1 MDVFNKFKST
11 FSNSVSNTVF
21 SAASSLSVA
30 ANTISNVLPGNPVAR
45 EFEVSEHIAS
55 AGPNLCWK
63 VYSGSKKSTKQI
75 ASIFVFEKRQL
86 DRYDKQDKENIL
98 DITRKGIAQLTR
110 LRHPQILTVQHPLE
124 ESRDCLAFA
133 TEPVFC
139 SLANALGQWD
149 NMPQD
154 TRNRA
159 KEYKMFDVEIKYGLL
174 QLCEGID
181 FLHESVKLLHRN
193 ICPESVIINHQGAW
207 KIFGFDYCLLNSAP
221 VGTPPSWDFPE
232 YDHGLISE
240 CYPDLDFL
248 APEYALAGTCSPASD
263 MYSLGMIAFSLYNS
277 KPLFANDR
285 NWGLYKKNSCE
296 LKRLRESNLQL
307 IPTDLKEY
315 IKMFLNVT
323 PELRP
328 DAAQFSKIPF
338 FDDVGVKTLNNL
350 DSQFQWDNLQK
361 SQFYKGLPQ
370 VIPRL
375 PKRVALHR
383 VVPCLAKEFV
393 NPHMIPF
400 VLPSVL
406 MIAEEANN
414 NDFVQYILP
423 DLKPV
428 MKIVEPIQILLI
440 FMQRM
445 EMLLSKTPPTDVK
458 SDVLPMIYRA
468 LESDTSQI
476 QELCLSIIPGF
487 AGLLDYQA
495 MKNALLPRLKK
506 LCIHTNYLSVRV
518 NCLIC
523 IGKLLKH
530 FDKWLVIDEILPMLQ
545 QISSREPAVVMG
557 IIGIVKL
564 SMDEEKLGLTKEVI
578 ASKLLPFLFPLSIEN
593 GLTVAQYD
601 TIINLIRE
609 LIAKVEIE
617 HRAKLTQLN
626 SIKDEQKSALQIS
639 MSDNMLNKSGE
650 LIPSSAVASAS
661 KDDDLFLNMGLGQ
674 YTQQKD
680 TRELATNLMSP
691 SSSSREPGDG
701 LASSKSNSLSLE
713 EKQRILR
720 EAESQ
725 KQQSA
730 SQPKT
735 QTLGSM
741 SSFNKKSTTNAF
753 INSNLSQMSL
763 NSNTPS
769 QSSMSAQFSQSFN
782 QPMQSQTS
790 KPDLSAFDS
799 LFPSRPTPST
809 MNSMAV
815 SGSSQNS
822 TFMSPVS
829 SSSSSNFAGLNPTN
843 VFSPSNQSQKPVKSL
858 TASDI
863 NDLLS

>member
-1 MDVFNKFKST
+1 MTDVLKQQFVMKSSNFNQYTLLRSP
-11 FSNSVSNTVF
+11 NRIWI
-21 SAASSLSVA
+21 AASSLSVA

-338 FDDVGVKTLNNL
+338 F
-350 DSQFQWDNLQK
+350 
-361 SQFYKGLPQ
+361 
-370 VIPRL
+370 R
-375 PKRVALHR
+375 
-383 VVPCLAKEFV
+383 
-393 NPHMIPF
+393 
-400 VLPSVL
+400 
-406 MIAEEANN
+406 
-414 NDFVQYILP
+414 
-423 DLKPV
+423 
-428 MKIVEPIQILLI
+428 
-440 FMQRM
+440 
-445 EMLLSKTPPTDVK
+445 
-458 SDVLPMIYRA
+458 
-468 LESDTSQI
+468 
-476 QELCLSIIPGF
+476 
-487 AGLLDYQA
+487 
-495 MKNALLPRLKK
+495 
-506 LCIHTNYLSVRV
+506 
-518 NCLIC
+518 
-523 IGKLLKH
+523 
-530 FDKWLVIDEILPMLQ
+530 
-545 QISSREPAVVMG
+545 
-557 IIGIVKL
+557 
-564 SMDEEKLGLTKEVI
+564 
-578 ASKLLPFLFPLSIEN
+578 
-593 GLTVAQYD
+593 
-601 TIINLIRE
+601 
-609 LIAKVEIE
+609 
-617 HRAKLTQLN
+617 
-626 SIKDEQKSALQIS
+626 
-639 MSDNMLNKSGE
+639 
-650 LIPSSAVASAS
+650 
-661 KDDDLFLNMGLGQ
+661 
-674 YTQQKD
+674 
-680 TRELATNLMSP
+680 
-691 SSSSREPGDG
+691 
-701 LASSKSNSLSLE
+701 
-713 EKQRILR
+713 
-720 EAESQ
+720 
-725 KQQSA
+725 
-730 SQPKT
+730 
-735 QTLGSM
+735 
-741 SSFNKKSTTNAF
+741 
-753 INSNLSQMSL
+753 
-763 NSNTPS
+763 
-769 QSSMSAQFSQSFN
+769 
-782 QPMQSQTS
+782 
-790 KPDLSAFDS
+790 
-799 LFPSRPTPST
+799 
-809 MNSMAV
+809 
-815 SGSSQNS
+815 
-822 TFMSPVS
+822 
-829 SSSSSNFAGLNPTN
+829 
-843 VFSPSNQSQKPVKSL
+843 
-858 TASDI
+858 
-863 NDLLS
+863 

>member
-1 MDVFNKFKST
+1 
-11 FSNSVSNTVF
+11 
-21 SAASSLSVA
+21 
-30 ANTISNVLPGNPVAR
+30 
-45 EFEVSEHIAS
+45 
-55 AGPNLCWK
+55 
-63 VYSGSKKSTKQI
+63 
-75 ASIFVFEKRQL
+75 
-86 DRYDKQDKENIL
+86 
-98 DITRKGIAQLTR
+98 
-110 LRHPQILTVQHPLE
+110 
-124 ESRDCLAFA
+124 
-133 TEPVFC
+133 
-139 SLANALGQWD
+139 
-149 NMPQD
+149 
-154 TRNRA
+154 
-159 KEYKMFDVEIKYGLL
+159 
-174 QLCEGID
+174 
-181 FLHESVKLLHRN
+181 
-193 ICPESVIINHQGAW
+193 
-207 KIFGFDYCLLNSAP
+207 
-221 VGTPPSWDFPE
+221 
-232 YDHGLISE
+232 
-240 CYPDLDFL
+240 
-248 APEYALAGTCSPASD
+248 
-263 MYSLGMIAFSLYNS
+263 
-277 KPLFANDR
+277 
-285 NWGLYKKNSCE
+285 
-296 LKRLRESNLQL
+296 
-307 IPTDLKEY
+307 
-315 IKMFLNVT
+315 
-323 PELRP
+323 
-328 DAAQFSKIPF
+328 
-338 FDDVGVKTLNNL
+338 
-350 DSQFQWDNLQK
+350 
-361 SQFYKGLPQ
+361 
-370 VIPRL
+370 
-375 PKRVALHR
+375 
-383 VVPCLAKEFV
+383 
-393 NPHMIPF
+393 
-400 VLPSVL
+400 

-564 SMDEEKLGLTKEVI
+564 SMDEEKLGLTKE
-578 ASKLLPFLFPLSIEN
+578 N

-601 TIINLIRE
+601 TIVNLIRE

-661 KDDDLFLNMGLGQ
+661 KDDDLFFEYGIGAI
-674 YTQQKD
+674 YT
-680 TRELATNLMSP
+680 TERYS
-691 SSSSREPGDG
+691 EPGDG

-735 QTLGSM
+735 QTLGI
-741 SSFNKKSTTNAF
+741 KC
-753 INSNLSQMSL
+753 
-763 NSNTPS
+763 
-769 QSSMSAQFSQSFN
+769 
-782 QPMQSQTS
+782 
-790 KPDLSAFDS
+790 
-799 LFPSRPTPST
+799 R
-809 MNSMAV
+809 
-815 SGSSQNS
+815 
-822 TFMSPVS
+822 
-829 SSSSSNFAGLNPTN
+829 
-843 VFSPSNQSQKPVKSL
+843 
-858 TASDI
+858 
-863 NDLLS
+863 